1 MNTKSKKDQKK
12 QGQSTRQEFGKKK
25 QAQNSLMHHEQE
37 SPETRMT
44 R

>member
-1 MNTKSKKDQKK
+1 MNTKSKKEQKK

-25 QAQNSLMHHEQE
+25 QAQNSRTFNEQE
-37 SPETRMT
+37 FPETRMT